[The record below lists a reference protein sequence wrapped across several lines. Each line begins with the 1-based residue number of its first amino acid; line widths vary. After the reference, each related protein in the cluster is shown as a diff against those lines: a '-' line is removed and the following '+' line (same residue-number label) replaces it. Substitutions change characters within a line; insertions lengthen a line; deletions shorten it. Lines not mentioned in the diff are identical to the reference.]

1 MDEQIDSWNV
11 MVNGVTVGKIESA
24 VLTKI
29 DQDVMRDKRIWLAQG
44 IELGRCV
51 VRGLSC
57 AAQLTPF
64 AAFGFGLFT
73 AASSPMWFNDQVKA
87 DAAALF
93 MQTALLGAS
102 ASLAAVIFGGCF
114 GLIRFGYQNQFS
126 KRKGHLMRLV
136 LGVPADGEISATPIM
151 DTALLRKENE
161 GSHG

>member
-1 MDEQIDSWNV
+1 MDKQIDSWNV

-44 IELGRCV
+44 IELGCCV

-93 MQTALLGAS
+93 MQTALL
-102 ASLAAVIFGGCF
+102 
-114 GLIRFGYQNQFS
+114 R
-126 KRKGHLMRLV
+126 
-136 LGVPADGEISATPIM
+136 T
-151 DTALLRKENE
+151 LRS
-161 GSHG
+161 SHHRPSDLC